1 LSGGEHNIGD
11 PAELAALYLAGGLD
25 ADERDAFEAHLAEGC
40 AACDRELLALD
51 SVCASLAGAV
61 EPVMP
66 SNLARIAV
74 LARAAESLGELS
86 PQQADGVAA
95 LVSAIGESVTEILEA
110 ARTWAPTVVEGT
122 FLHRLDLEADDRR
135 LRALVRME
143 PGVRFPAHTHNE
155 AEQCIVL
162 YGDLSFGEERF
173 TAGEYR
179 YWKPGEPQPVQ
190 TTEQGCLLLVS
201 SPLD

>member
-1 LSGGEHNIGD
+1 LSGGEHKIGD
-11 PAELAALYLAGGLD
+11 PAELAALYLIGGLD
-25 ADERDAFEAHLAEGC
+25 ADERSAFEAHLAEGC
-40 AACDRELLALD
+40 AECDRELLALD

-61 EPVMP
+61 DPVTP
-66 SNLARIAV
+66 SKLARIAI
-74 LARAAESLGELS
+74 LARATESLGELS
-86 PQQADGVAA
+86 PQQAEGVAK
-95 LVSAIGESVTEILEA
+95 LVAAVDESLAEVLQA
-110 ARTWAPTVVEGT
+110 AREWEPTTVKGT
-122 FLHRLDLEADDRR
+122 YLQRLDLEADDRR

-143 PGVRFPAHTHNE
+143 PGVRFPAHTHDE
-155 AEQCIVL
+155 AEQCVVL
-162 YGDLSFGEERF
+162 YGDLSFGDLRL